1 MSDTT
6 YGYSFFAGYPVL
18 AADCGYEPG
27 VRKLGSIP
35 TPLDVYNYA
44 LLGIPK
50 VMPLTGE
57 VIPLDFAED
66 ALQSAI
72 AEIEMSTGM
81 NISEVVHHFPE
92 DFIVGKFG
100 LNCTGTQLPK
110 WPASEIVKV
119 SLKFPNA
126 NTNSVYQEVVIPPTW
141 IFLSK
146 NKMNITPS
154 SGSAS
159 GSTSSGVATPQYGV
173 YAYFMGIQQSYSPG
187 ILEIVYKAG
196 FKQDQLPANL
206 VDLIKTWASFRLIT
220 DLLPILFP
228 HSGVSVSIDG
238 VNQSVQFNIQSMLTN
253 RLEGLDKK
261 RQDLIKSLK
270 SQYKSVISTT
280 FVGV

>member
-110 WPASEIVKV
+110 WPASEIIKV

-126 NTNSVYQEVVIPPTW
+126 NTNSVYQEVVIPPT
-141 IFLSK
+141 
-146 NKMNITPS
+146 
-154 SGSAS
+154 
-159 GSTSSGVATPQYGV
+159 
-173 YAYFMGIQQSYSPG
+173 
-187 ILEIVYKAG
+187 
-196 FKQDQLPANL
+196 
-206 VDLIKTWASFRLIT
+206 
-220 DLLPILFP
+220 
-228 HSGVSVSIDG
+228 
-238 VNQSVQFNIQSMLTN
+238 
-253 RLEGLDKK
+253 
-261 RQDLIKSLK
+261 
-270 SQYKSVISTT
+270 
-280 FVGV
+280 